1 MPETSA
7 LNYRTFDYKRIRAL
21 ATGTGNL
28 RGLDITTKHLN
39 TYLSLSLFQSL
50 SLSLSLSLSR
60 FSVHP
65 LQVAEDNWALEVAQ
79 CFPST
84 PTSLSLSFSN
94 LSDPTAGKPPEAS

>member
-21 ATGTGNL
+21 ATGIGNL

-39 TYLSLSLFQSL
+39 AYLSLSLFQ
-50 SLSLSLSLSR
+50 SLSLSLSR

-65 LQVAEDNWALEVAQ
+65 LQVAEDN
-79 CFPST
+79 
-84 PTSLSLSFSN
+84 
-94 LSDPTAGKPPEAS
+94 